1 MDYEKFIYLVFFS
14 GVILLFS
21 GHIKATID
29 AVRSRIII
37 RRSLRKYRIR
47 PDRKRSQI
55 GRRVE
60 KLLISSGAS
69 EYISTPEAFAVLC
82 ICLFFGSYIT
92 AGLFFG
98 KGLAFFMG
106 LFASSLP
113 YLVIRGWLDRKRVQ
127 VSREGD
133 VIVREILSN
142 YRIADRNMK
151 EAIEETARTIENAET
166 GKPVLVNLARSLS
179 NASSEQE
186 VDRALELF
194 RYSFD
199 SAWGNILSTNIFLA
213 VYSGINVESSLTDLS
228 LTMVRSRQV
237 IEEARRAN
245 YESKL
250 ILRYLFPITYASSAF
265 ISVRYF
271 RIPFSKLMK
280 FQFGTETG
288 MRWFMVTLILYVAGI
303 VVMRALSEERMDI

>member
-1 MDYEKFIYLVFFS
+1 
-14 GVILLFS
+14 
-21 GHIKATID
+21 
-29 AVRSRIII
+29 
-37 RRSLRKYRIR
+37 
-47 PDRKRSQI
+47 
-55 GRRVE
+55 
-60 KLLISSGAS
+60 
-69 EYISTPEAFAVLC
+69 
-82 ICLFFGSYIT
+82 
-92 AGLFFG
+92 
-98 KGLAFFMG
+98 MG

-151 EAIEETARTIENAET
+151 EAVEETARTIENAET

-213 VYSGINVESSLTDLS
+213 VYSGDRKSTRLNSSH
-228 LTMVRSRQV
+228 
-237 IEEARRAN
+237 
-245 YESKL
+245 
-250 ILRYLFPITYASSAF
+250 
-265 ISVRYF
+265 
-271 RIPFSKLMK
+271 
-280 FQFGTETG
+280 
-288 MRWFMVTLILYVAGI
+288 
-303 VVMRALSEERMDI
+303 